1 MNDEREKNPYG
12 VVFFRLGVSPR
23 AKKIKFFFFA
33 AMSLIILAQG
43 FYWLFA
49 NFTKPIIFG
58 MPFCMFFIVVL
69 VAVQFILLLLLY
81 LFESKEMK

>member
-1 MNDEREKNPYG
+1 
-12 VVFFRLGVSPR
+12 
-23 AKKIKFFFFA
+23 
-33 AMSLIILAQG
+33 MSLIILAQG

-58 MPFCMFFIVVL
+58 MPFCMFFIAVL